1 MALRITNN
9 VQSLNAQ
16 RNINKSQ
23 IGLSKSLERLSSGL
37 RINKAGDDAAGLAI
51 SEKLRSN
58 IRALNQASRNASD
71 GIAMIQTAEG
81 AMDEVNNMLVRMKEL
96 AEQSATG
103 TVGATER
110 GYLNSEY
117 SALRSEITRIAD
129 STKFNDT
136 NLLDGTLSVAVQIGI
151 SNGSDDTLTVSVSDV
166 DATALSLST
175 SVSTVSKAQAALVAA
190 TSAIS
195 TIATRRS
202 GLGAMQNRL
211 ESIVANID
219 TVVENLTSA
228 ESRIRDVDVA
238 AETADLT
245 KYSILVQAGVSI
257 LTQANQSPQ
266 VALSLLS

>member
-23 IGLSKSLERLSSGL
+23 FGLSKSLERLSSGL

-71 GIAMIQTAEG
+71 GIALIQTAEG
-81 AMDEVNNMLVRMKEL
+81 AMEEINNMLVRMKEL
-96 AEQSATG
+96 AEQSSTG
-103 TVGATER
+103 TIGATER
-110 GYLNSEY
+110 GYLNNEY
-117 SALRSEITRIAD
+117 SALRNEITRISDA
-129 STKFNDT
+129 TKFNDT
-136 NLLDGTLSVAVQIGI
+136 ALLDGTLNIDLQIGI
-151 SNGSDDTLTVSVSDV
+151 SNGTNDTLAIQVSNVAASS
-166 DATALSLST
+166 LSLAS
-175 SVSTVSKAQAALVAA
+175 SISTVSNAQTALTKA
-190 TSAIS
+190 TDAIS

-202 GLGAMQNRL
+202 GLGALQNRL

-219 TVVENLTSA
+219 TVVENLTGA
-228 ESRIRDVDVA
+228 ESRIRDVDIA
-238 AETADLT
+238 AETANLT